1 MATLSPGD
9 ARAQIAD
16 LIGDSVYQALGLKE
30 ALEDERRALETQDL
44 DGLEAVVASKS
55 ACTERLRTLDQQRI
69 DLCKRLGF
77 DTAPHQMTEVIDWCD
92 ADGIISDRWEQLLV
106 LAAEGSALNMTNGAI
121 IRVRQQ
127 QFESSLSILRGG
139 TRGAGTYGQ
148 NGEDTGDFDRRSLAE
163 A

>member
-1 MATLSPGD
+1 MAGISPNE
-9 ARAQIAD
+9 ARAQICD
-16 LIGDSVYQALGLKE
+16 LVADSVYQALGLKE

-44 DGLEAVVASKS
+44 DGLNSVVDSKT
-55 ACTERLRTLDQQRI
+55 ACVEKLRALDTKRVQ
-69 DLCKRLGF
+69 LCEHWGF
-77 DTAPHQMTEVIDWCD
+77 ENGPHQMTALIEWCD
-92 ADGIISDRWEQLLV
+92 EGQLISSRWEQLLV

-139 TRGAGTYGQ
+139 TPGSDTYGQ
-148 NGEDTGDFDRRSLAE
+148 NGAETGDFNRRSLAE